1 MLLQLRATPSS
12 LLGFPNGSLLSIYT
26 PGWSGR
32 MWSTVSFLRKQHDTI
47 FLSKVR
53 HANHYI
59 TTASPLPL
67 NYSMTPALDQHSTS
81 TGGVLEWRCFRHT
94 NCSLT
99 CSSENS
105 ILEYI
110 ITALCQYFEICQF
123 LPGFA
128 GTLLLPTPLSY
139 SSKAAPTTG
148 EAWKQDAHNWAV
160 RSLVSTAEL
169 WHPS

>member
-1 MLLQLRATPSS
+1 
-12 LLGFPNGSLLSIYT
+12 
-26 PGWSGR
+26 

-59 TTASPLPL
+59 TTASPLSL
-67 NYSMTPALDQHSTS
+67 NYSMTPALDQHSTSTGTTTRPALDQHSTS
-81 TGGVLEWRCFRHT
+81 TGGVLEWRCFRHK

-110 ITALCQYFEICQF
+110 ITALRSYFDICQF

-160 RSLVSTAEL
+160 RSLVSTEEL